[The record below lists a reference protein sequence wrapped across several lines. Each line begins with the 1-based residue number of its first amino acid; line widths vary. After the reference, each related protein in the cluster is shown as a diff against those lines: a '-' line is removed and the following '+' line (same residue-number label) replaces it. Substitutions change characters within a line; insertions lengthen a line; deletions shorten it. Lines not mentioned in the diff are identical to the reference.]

1 MMMDARSETNI
12 IGVQPALV
20 AVVREAWDAMP
31 IDGVRF
37 VVTEGL
43 RTLARQKQ
51 LVAAGASRTMQSRHL
66 TGDAVD
72 LAAKVGTMVR
82 WELNVFY
89 KLALAMRNAAVSQ
102 GTRVTWG
109 ACWRPLNDLGGTEDA
124 IAQAVAAYG
133 ERCKAAGTRPFVDGP
148 HFELTA

>member
-1 MMMDARSETNI
+1 MDARSETNVA
-12 IGVQPALV
+12 GVNPQLV
-20 AVVREAWDAMP
+20 AVVREAWNSMP

-37 VVTEGL
+37 IVTEGR
-43 RTLARQKQ
+43 RTIERQKQ
-51 LVAAGASRTMQSRHL
+51 LVASGASRTMNSRHL

-89 KLALAMRNAAVSQ
+89 KLALAMRNAAVAQ
-102 GTRVTWG
+102 GVRVTWG

-133 ERCKAAGTRPFVDGP
+133 ERCKVAGTRPFIDAP
-148 HFELTA
+148 HFELTQE

>member
-1 MMMDARSETNI
+1 MDARSETNVA
-12 IGVQPALV
+12 GVNPQLI
-20 AVVREAWDAMP
+20 AVVREAWDSMP

-37 VVTEGL
+37 IVTEGL
-43 RTLARQKQ
+43 RTIERQKQ
-51 LVAAGASRTMQSRHL
+51 LVTSGASRTMNSRHL

-82 WELNVFY
+82 WEINVFY
-89 KLALAMRNAAVSQ
+89 KLALAMRNASVTQ
-102 GTRVTWG
+102 GVRVTWG

-133 ERCKAAGTRPFVDGP
+133 ERCKLAGTRPFIDAP
-148 HFELTA
+148 HFELTQE

>member
-1 MMMDARSETNI
+1 MDARSETNVA
-12 IGVQPALV
+12 GVNPQLI
-20 AVVREAWDAMP
+20 AVVREAWDSMP

-37 VVTEGL
+37 IVTEGL
-43 RTLARQKQ
+43 RTIERQKQ
-51 LVAAGASRTMQSRHL
+51 LVTSGASRTMNSRHL

-82 WELNVFY
+82 WEINVFY
-89 KLALAMRNAAVSQ
+89 KLALAMRNAAVTQ
-102 GTRVTWG
+102 GVRVTWG

-133 ERCKAAGTRPFVDGP
+133 ERCKLAGTRPFIDAP
-148 HFELTA
+148 HFELTQE